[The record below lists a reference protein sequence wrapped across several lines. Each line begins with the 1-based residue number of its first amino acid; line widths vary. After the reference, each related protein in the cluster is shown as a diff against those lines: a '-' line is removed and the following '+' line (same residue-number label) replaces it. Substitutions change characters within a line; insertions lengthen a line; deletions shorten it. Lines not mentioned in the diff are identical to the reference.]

1 MDQREAYLK
10 AGEITRKIKEEI
22 PQRVSEGTRYIDLAN
37 FVEGMIFDEGAIPAF
52 PVNISVNNISA
63 HDTPTL
69 DDARMFSKGDY
80 VKVDLGAHVD
90 GYIADTAITVHVDE
104 EEDDLIRASRDAL
117 NAAIE
122 MVRPGVRTNEIG
134 RIIEETIRSY
144 GLKPIENLSGHGLE
158 QYVCHSSPTIPN
170 YDTGHGVELREGDV
184 IAIEPFATDGIGKV
198 ADDEDHLIF
207 KYMSERPV
215 RLPLARKVLMTI
227 KKNYDTLPFAQ
238 RWLSQIY
245 TKRKTE
251 FALKYL
257 VRSSSIYAFAVLKEA
272 NDGNVSQF
280 EHSMFVTSDGAEVFT

>member
-1 MDQREAYLK
+1 MDEREAYLR
-10 AGEITRKIKEEI
+10 AGEITRKVKELLPEK
-22 PQRVSEGTRYIDLAN
+22 VSDGVAFLDIAN
-37 FVEGMIFDEGAIPAF
+37 FVENMIIEEGARPAF

-63 HDTPTL
+63 HDTPTI
-69 DDARMFSKGDY
+69 DDVRKVSKGDY
-80 VKVDLGAHVD
+80 VKVDIGAQID
-90 GYIADTAITVHVDE
+90 GYIADTAITIHVDE
-104 EEDDLIRASRDAL
+104 GEDDLMKASKEAL
-117 NAAIE
+117 EAAIE
-122 MVRPGVRTNEIG
+122 AVRPGVRTNEIG
-134 RIIEETIRSY
+134 KVIEDTIKAY

-170 YDTGHGVELREGDV
+170 YDSGHGVELREGDV

-198 ADDEDHLIF
+198 MDDEEHLIF

-227 KKNYDTLPFAQ
+227 KKNYNTLPFAQ
-238 RWLSQIY
+238 RWLSEIY

-272 NDGNVSQF
+272 DNGNVTQF
-280 EHSMFVTSDGAEVFT
+280 EHSMFVTSDGPKVFT